1 MANEPAGLPLADFIG
16 ALRAELRT
24 AALAKDPQLQFNVGP
39 VNVEF
44 TLMTRHEGGGKAG
57 IRFWVV
63 EAGASASVAGESTQK
78 VTLALTPV
86 TASGDA
92 WQVADEVWTSGRLKA
107 RRGRQPGSAAAGE
120 NPRGCAW
127 GSIVIASWRCSPGR

>member
-1 MANEPAGLPLADFIG
+1 MANEPGGVPLADFIG

-39 VNVEF
+39 VTVEL
-44 TLMTRHEGGGKAG
+44 TLMTHHEGGGRAG

-63 EAGASASVAGESTQK
+63 EAGASASVTSESTQK

-86 TASGDA
+86 TASGES
-92 WQVADEVWTSGRLKA
+92 WQVADEVDERPS
-107 RRGRQPGSAAAGE
+107 
-120 NPRGCAW
+120 
-127 GSIVIASWRCSPGR
+127 

>member
-1 MANEPAGLPLADFIG
+1 MAGESADVPLAEFIA
-16 ALRAELRT
+16 ALRAELRA

-39 VNVEF
+39 VTVEF

-63 EAGASASVAGESTQK
+63 EAGASASAAKESTQK

-86 TASGDA
+86 TASGEP
-92 WQVADEVWTSGRLKA
+92 WQVADEVDQR
-107 RRGRQPGSAAAGE
+107 P
-120 NPRGCAW
+120 P
-127 GSIVIASWRCSPGR
+127 

>member
-1 MANEPAGLPLADFIG
+1 MADEAGGLPLADFIG
-16 ALRAELRT
+16 ALRAELRA

-39 VNVEF
+39 VSVEF

-86 TASGDA
+86 TASGES
-92 WQVADEVWTSGRLKA
+92 WQVADEVDER
-107 RRGRQPGSAAAGE
+107 P
-120 NPRGCAW
+120 P
-127 GSIVIASWRCSPGR
+127 

>member
-1 MANEPAGLPLADFIG
+1 MANEPACLPLADFIG

-39 VNVEF
+39 VTVEF

-78 VTLALTPV
+78 VTLALPPV
-86 TASGDA
+86 TASGES
-92 WQVADEVWTSGRLKA
+92 WQVADEVDER
-107 RRGRQPGSAAAGE
+107 P
-120 NPRGCAW
+120 P
-127 GSIVIASWRCSPGR
+127 

>member
-1 MANEPAGLPLADFIG
+1 MADEPTGVPLADFIG
-16 ALRAELRT
+16 ALRAELRA

-39 VNVEF
+39 VTVEF
-44 TLMTRHEGGGKAG
+44 TLMTHREGGGRAG

-63 EAGASASVAGESTQK
+63 EAGASASVADESTQK

-92 WQVADEVWTSGRLKA
+92 WQVADEVDER
-107 RRGRQPGSAAAGE
+107 P
-120 NPRGCAW
+120 P
-127 GSIVIASWRCSPGR
+127 